1 MRLPPPLIELVAR
14 RTIQSLLTKGV
25 ISSNHPER
33 TIEKV
38 ARLIAADLAVED
50 QITEE
55 ARLII
60 MQAMDRTKSQEDIEF
75 HRLLLKVKAELAAK
89 RGYVL

>member
-14 RTIQSLLTKGV
+14 RTIQSLLARGV
-25 ISSNHPER
+25 ITSDHPQR
-33 TIEKV
+33 TADGV
-38 ARLIAADLAVED
+38 ARLIAADLAIED
-50 QITEE
+50 QIAEE

-60 MQAMDRTKSQEDIEF
+60 MEHMGRNPGQEEIEF